1 MEYNGDW
8 LNKTYYFIYEKNA
21 KNAFAYQ
28 EVKYI
33 EPANF
38 TFPSFLALLDSKFE
52 LTLFHNFLVFCV
64 TIRLKSNS
72 LCQNNIL
79 QDLALWLDVCSI
91 DQNS

>member
-1 MEYNGDW
+1 MEYRGAW
-8 LNKTYYFIYEKNA
+8 LNKTYYFIYEHNA

-28 EVKYI
+28 EVRCI

-38 TFPSFLALLDSKFE
+38 TFPSLLALPDSKFE
-52 LTLFHNFLVFCV
+52 LNLFHNLLVFCV

-79 QDLALWLDVCSI
+79 QDLAPRLDVCSI